1 MRDTGVRRVRS
12 LVLGLSLVISIFILS
27 FYLSEKHGIVNA
39 QTKDS
44 CVTDKC
50 HSKMG
55 KEKFVHGPAAVGDCM
70 ACHAGDAGKHRSS
83 PASNKFA
90 PIKM

>member
-55 KEKFVHGPAAVGDCM
+55 KEKFVHGPAAVET
-70 ACHAGDAGKHRSS
+70 AWHAMQGMPANTDHRRQAINLH
-83 PASNKFA
+83 P
-90 PIKM
+90 